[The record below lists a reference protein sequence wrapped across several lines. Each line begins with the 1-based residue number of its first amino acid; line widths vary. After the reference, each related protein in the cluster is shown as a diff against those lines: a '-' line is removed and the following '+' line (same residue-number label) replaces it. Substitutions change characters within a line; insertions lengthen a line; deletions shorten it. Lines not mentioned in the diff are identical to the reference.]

1 MEFYVYNMI
10 MFILQLWTSDA
21 QTDDQQE
28 DNWCKAHS
36 FVDVIHLSDLH
47 MLTSDKT
54 ILYVFRTCIHLLC

>member
-28 DNWCKAHS
+28 DN
-36 FVDVIHLSDLH
+36 
-47 MLTSDKT
+47 
-54 ILYVFRTCIHLLC
+54 